1 MGKMAGEAANRLR
14 PRKERVENATKRRRQ
29 IIEATLRSVVKN
41 GLAATTLATV
51 AQEAGLSQGVAV
63 FYFRNK
69 HTLLAE
75 ALRSHFEEYRQNWRT
90 ALDATGPDPIDR
102 IVALV
107 KADFDDNVCNPRA
120 LAIWHAFWGE
130 ANARPLYAEIAKEM
144 DADRAAEMHNACVD
158 LLKRDGKDRG
168 HADLLAAGV
177 DSLTDGLWLRIY
189 LTPEA
194 MSPALALEITARRLA
209 ADFPDHAEGFLSRL
223 VPRPKADP

>member
-1 MGKMAGEAANRLR
+1 MAGEVVNPLR

-63 FYFRNK
+63 FYFKNK

-75 ALRSHFEEYRQNWRT
+75 ALRSHFEFYRQNWLQ
-90 ALDATGPDPIDR
+90 ALAATGPDPIDR

-107 KADFDDNVCNPRA
+107 RADFDPEVSNPQA

-130 ANARPLYAEIAKEM
+130 ANARPLYAEIAKEL
-144 DADRAAEMHNACVD
+144 DADRAAEMREACAE
-158 LLKRDGKDRG
+158 LIKRDGRDPG
-168 HADLLAAGV
+168 HADLVAAGV

-189 LTPEA
+189 LTPED
-194 MSPALALEITARRLA
+194 MSPALALEITARHLA
-209 ADFPDHAEGFLSRL
+209 ADFPEHAEAFLSRL
-223 VPRPKADP
+223 TPPE